1 MKRRLP
7 LKVAQHII
15 IHSLKDEKF
24 SLRMKVISF
33 FSLPFH
39 ALECV
44 SVLFSLS
51 IPLSIH
57 GLVVVIH
64 VTDNDEG
71 IPSKRIS
78 WWRWFSAK
86 EWEWEWEREVSST
99 RKTLSRVYIHVSCI
113 YLCVCS
119 VFFQM
124 LTWLLWNCI
133 HVHKVC
139 VCVCECVSHSDTLS
153 HNFVPYKFIYV
164 ESSGRSGVWG
174 ICLKK
179 VYIFCLL
186 PCGHKSLL
194 KFY

>member
-86 EWEWEWEREVSST
+86 EWEWEREVSST

-139 VCVCECVSHSDTLS
+139 VRVCFTFRHSLAQFRTIQVHIRRVIWPFWGMGDM
-153 HNFVPYKFIYV
+153 FE
-164 ESSGRSGVWG
+164 ES
-174 ICLKK
+174 
-179 VYIFCLL
+179 VYILFVALRT
-186 PCGHKSLL
+186 
-194 KFY
+194 